1 MPINPVNN
9 SMPSRLSMTPTTDR
23 KTQGLNFGEKVASGL
38 QSGVGALSQGASLLG
53 GALGGNFAGV
63 VSAAA
68 SGIGGMAKPGGS
80 GGAVSSSYAAGVSQ
94 LNFGSGASSGASAG
108 GSTGGVSL
116 TGGSSTGNVASNNSS
131 ISEGASQ
138 MQQMIDVQVQMQREN
153 QMFTSISNVLK
164 TRHETAKNSISN
176 VR

>member
-1 MPINPVNN
+1 MAINSIN

-23 KTQGLNFGEKVASGL
+23 KTQGMDFGQKVATGL
-38 QSGVGALSQGASLLG
+38 QAGASALTQGASLLG

-68 SGIGGMAKPGGS
+68 SGIGGMTAKPGGMT
-80 GGAVSSSYAAGVSQ
+80 SSSYAAGVSS
-94 LNFGSGASSGASAG
+94 LNFGPGSGSAGIAGGSAG
-108 GSTGGVSL
+108 GVNL
-116 TGGSSTGNVASNNSS
+116 TGGTSTGNVASNNQS

-138 MQQMIDVQVQMQREN
+138 MQQMIDVQIQMQREN

>member
-1 MPINPVNN
+1 MAINSLNSMN
-9 SMPSRLSMTPTTDR
+9 SMPSRLSMTPTSDK
-23 KTQGLNFGEKVASGL
+23 KTQGLTFGETVAR
-38 QSGVGALSQGASLLG
+38 GVQTGASALTQGASLLG

-68 SGIGGMAKPGGS
+68 SGLGGMTAKPGGMT
-80 GGAVSSSYAAGVSQ
+80 SSSYAAGVNSV
-94 LNFGSGASSGASAG
+94 NFVGGA
-108 GSTGGVSL
+108 GSTGVTGGTSGGVSL
-116 TGGSSTGNVASNNSS
+116 TGGASTGNVASNNQS
-131 ISEGASQ
+131 ISEGAAQ
-138 MQQMIDVQVQMQREN
+138 MQQMIDVQIQMQREN

>member
-1 MPINPVNN
+1 MAINSIN

-23 KTQGLNFGEKVASGL
+23 KTQGMDFGQKVATGL
-38 QSGVGALSQGASLLG
+38 QAGAGALTQGASLLG

-68 SGIGGMAKPGGS
+68 SGIGGMTAKPGGMT
-80 GGAVSSSYAAGVSQ
+80 SSSYAAGVSS
-94 LNFGSGASSGASAG
+94 LNFGGGAGSTGIAGGSAG
-108 GSTGGVSL
+108 GVNL
-116 TGGSSTGNVASNNSS
+116 TGGTSTGNVASNNQS

-138 MQQMIDVQVQMQREN
+138 MQQMIDVQIQMQREN

>member
-1 MPINPVNN
+1 MPVNPINN
-9 SMPSRLSMTPTTDR
+9 SMPSRLSMTPTTTR
-23 KTQGLNFGEKVASGL
+23 QTQGQNFGEKVASGL
-38 QSGVGALSQGASLLG
+38 QSGAGALAQGASLLG

-68 SGIGGMAKPGGS
+68 SGIGGMAKPGG
-80 GGAVSSSYAAGVSQ
+80 AVSSSYAAGVSQ
-94 LNFGSGASSGASAG
+94 LNFGSGASTGASVG
-108 GSTGGVSL
+108 SSTGGVSL
-116 TGGSSTGNVASNNSS
+116 TGGSSTGNVAANNSS
-131 ISEGASQ
+131 ISEGAAQ

>member
-1 MPINPVNN
+1 MAINSVN

-68 SGIGGMAKPGGS
+68 SGIGGMTAKQGGS
-80 GGAVSSSYAAGVSQ
+80 VSQSYAAGVSQ
-94 LNFGSGASSGASAG
+94 LNMGNGVSSGASLGG

-131 ISEGASQ
+131 ISEGAAQ

>member
-1 MPINPVNN
+1 MAININ
-9 SMPSRLSMTPTTDR
+9 SMNTMPSRLAMTETR
-23 KTQGLNFGEKVASGL
+23 SRQTQGKTFGESVASGL
-38 QSGVGALSQGASLLG
+38 QTGANALTQGASLLG

-68 SGIGGMAKPGGS
+68 SGLGGMANKAGGPT
-80 GGAVSSSYAAGVSQ
+80 ATAQYAAGVSQ
-94 LNFGSGASSGASAG
+94 LNFGSGASAGASSG
-108 GSTGGVSL
+108 GSSGVNL
-116 TGGSSTGNVASNNSS
+116 TGGASTGNTAANNSS
-131 ISEGASQ
+131 ISEGAAQ
-138 MQQMIDVQVQMQREN
+138 MQQMIDVQIQMQREN